1 MVDKMTEKKKYV
13 VNIPWSGVKKGQVVE
28 FENLHPALKANV
40 SPYVEIDNSEDE
52 EKAKSM
58 AEQIIAEAKSEAD
71 KILSDAK
78 EEAESTLAK
87 AKEEAGKLTP
97 ATPDAKSAAT
107 RK

>member
-1 MVDKMTEKKKYV
+1 MTEKKKYV
-13 VNIPWSGVKKGQVVE
+13 VNIPWNGVKKGQVVE
-28 FENLHPALKANV
+28 FEELHPALKANV

-52 EKAKSM
+52 EKANSM
-58 AEQIIAEAKSEAD
+58 AEQIIAEAKEEAE

-97 ATPDAKSAAT
+97 ATPDAKSTAT
-107 RK
+107 KK